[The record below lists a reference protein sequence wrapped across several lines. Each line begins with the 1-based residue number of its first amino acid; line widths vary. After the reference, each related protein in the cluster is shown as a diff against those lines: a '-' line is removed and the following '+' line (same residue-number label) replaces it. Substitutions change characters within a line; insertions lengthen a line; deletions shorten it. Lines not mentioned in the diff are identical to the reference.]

1 MKDLFVT
8 LMLNVP
14 QKRPNEEFEAL
25 KTLLANCHLVIQK
38 ADKDNSTAIVEKK
51 VYVRHTETNLS
62 DLNKFEKV
70 SIKKGILNISISH
83 ENNINNY
90 LKRLEKSRSLS
101 TKYYKKIK
109 AVGSRPGI
117 LCGICK
123 VHKAIIAVCPPFR
136 LLPSATGTPSYK
148 LGQFSVSKLSSVT
161 FNEFT
166 V

>member
-1 MKDLFVT
+1 M
-8 LMLNVP
+8 
-14 QKRPNEEFEAL
+14 
-25 KTLLANCHLVIQK
+25 
-38 ADKDNSTAIVEKK
+38 
-51 VYVRHTETNLS
+51 
-62 DLNKFEKV
+62 
-70 SIKKGILNISISH
+70 
-83 ENNINNY
+83 
-90 LKRLEKSRSLS
+90 KRLEKSRSLS

-117 LCGICK
+117 LCEICK